1 MKQNDDWELI
11 ESKIKEV
18 NETIQAMIGLDY
30 EQFRKMIM
38 IPQGE
43 FRKLISENSREREEV
58 LQKKYSELIF
68 IGI

>member
-38 IPQGE
+38 IHRGGN
-43 FRKLISENSREREEV
+43 FVS
-58 LQKKYSELIF
+58 
-68 IGI
+68 